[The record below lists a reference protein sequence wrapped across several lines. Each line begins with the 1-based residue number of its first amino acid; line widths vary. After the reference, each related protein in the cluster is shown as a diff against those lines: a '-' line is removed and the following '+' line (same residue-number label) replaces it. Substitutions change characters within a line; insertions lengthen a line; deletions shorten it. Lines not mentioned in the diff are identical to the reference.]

1 MTTFDLRKLRLRS
14 GDQARERVEI
24 ELEPLVLGG
33 QAYQPQPN
41 AALAE
46 LTVTRASSGTVL
58 ELALDVSLEGPCFRC
73 LTDAELPLSLR
84 LREYEATKPE
94 GDEEQTEYLEDDR
107 LDLSAWTDDEA
118 RDHAVKGGAV
128 VEALARQV
136 QEVLHVAGGLVGQE
150 LQLHLPELR
159 FDDRTRGRG
168 FGQRRFAAKALA
180 LSGELRAL
188 GNGRAVQAS
197 AAELRQRDPSEEPGE
212 LDAVL
217 EVDPAP

>member
-107 LDLSAWTDDEA
+107 LDLSAWTHDA
-118 RDHAVKGGAV
+118 IV
-128 VEALARQV
+128 
-136 QEVLHVAGGLVGQE
+136 
-150 LQLHLPELR
+150 
-159 FDDRTRGRG
+159 
-168 FGQRRFAAKALA
+168 LA
-180 LSGELRAL
+180 LPDKILCRPDCAGLCPVCGKDLNLEPH
-188 GNGRAVQAS
+188 
-197 AAELRQRDPSEEPGE
+197 EHSEER
-212 LDAVL
+212 
-217 EVDPAP
+217 VDPRWEKLSQLREET